1 MKIYHFLPEQPPT
14 RLEILEQMPDAGFV
28 WLDFLREEAQ
38 GWDAWVGKLLDTRVD
53 FEHIEDSL
61 SSTHVSYFD
70 GMQDYDM
77 LIFEGLGPQ
86 TELVPLET
94 RSAAFFVFDRL
105 LVTVRAADAPS
116 FDLVGKRCDGAANG
130 RLPRSAVG
138 LAYRI
143 IDTMVDHFLAMR
155 EVFTKRI
162 ETMQDAMLHAKRNN
176 TDWRGLMRARRTAR
190 RLASLSEDQ
199 WEAIDAWR
207 RDSRF
212 DWDDAISVRLRDLS
226 EHITRM
232 RDLAANLER
241 DLDSAIQLNFVLL
254 SQRQNEIMKVFTVVA
269 VIFMPLTL
277 LTGIWG
283 MNFQFMP
290 ELHWKY
296 GYLMALGLIIAGGGG
311 MLLWFRRRNFF

>member
-14 RLEILEQMPDAGFV
+14 RLETLEQMPDAGFV

-38 GWDAWVGKLLDTRVD
+38 GWDAWVEKLLDTRVD

-61 SSTHVSYFD
+61 SPTHVSYFD

-77 LIFEGLGPQ
+77 LIFEELGPQ

-105 LVTVRAADAPS
+105 LVTVRAADALS
-116 FDLVGKRCDGAANG
+116 FESVGKRCEGSTNG

-143 IDTMVDHFLAMR
+143 IDTMVDRFLAVR

-162 ETMQDAMLHAKRNN
+162 EAMQDAMLHARRSN

-190 RLASLSEDQ
+190 RLAGLSEDQ
-199 WEAIDAWR
+199 WEAITAWR

-212 DWDDAISVRLRDLS
+212 DWDDAISVRLRDLI

-296 GYLMALGLIIAGGGG
+296 GYLMALGLIVAGGGG

>member
-1 MKIYHFLPEQPPT
+1 MKIHHFLPDQAP
-14 RLEILEQMPDAGFV
+14 RLLNSIQQLPDDGFV
-28 WLDFLREEAQ
+28 WLDYLREEAQ
-38 GWDAWVGKLLDTRVD
+38 GWEKLPETLLGTRID
-53 FEHIEDSL
+53 SQHIEDSL
-61 SSTHVSYFD
+61 NPAHVSFFD
-70 GMQDYDM
+70 GTPDYDM
-77 LIFEGLGPQ
+77 LIFEGLGPNQ
-86 TELVPLET
+86 DPVPLET
-94 RSAAFFVFDRL
+94 RSVALFVFDRVL
-105 LVTVRAADAPS
+105 ISVHAADEPS
-116 FDLVGKRCDGAANG
+116 FESVLHRCETQPNKP
-130 RLPRSAVG
+130 PRSAVG

-143 IDTMVDHFLAMR
+143 LDSMVDRFLAVR
-155 EVFTKRI
+155 EIYTKRI
-162 ETMQDAMLHAKRNN
+162 EMLQDTMLHSRRGN

-199 WEAIDAWR
+199 WETIENWR

-212 DWDDAISVRLRDLS
+212 DWDGVISVRLRDLT

-241 DLDSAIQLNFVLL
+241 DLESTMQLNFAVL

-296 GYLMALGLIIAGGGG
+296 GYFIALGILTVCGIS
-311 MLLWFRRRNFF
+311 MLVWFRRRNFF

>member
-1 MKIYHFLPEQPPT
+1 MKIRHFLPDQAPQ
-14 RLEILEQMPDAGFV
+14 LLDSIQQLPDEGFI
-28 WLDFLREEAQ
+28 WLDYEREQAQ
-38 GWDAWVGKLLDTRVD
+38 GWEQLPESLLGVRIDIQ
-53 FEHIEDSL
+53 HIEDSL
-61 SSTHVSYFD
+61 NHNHVSFFD
-70 GMQDYDM
+70 GTSDYDM
-77 LIFEGLGPQ
+77 LIFEGLGPNQ
-86 TELVPLET
+86 DPVPLET
-94 RSAAFFVFDRL
+94 RSAALFVFDRML
-105 LVTVRAADAPS
+105 ITVRAADALSFESVLQRCHTQPS
-116 FDLVGKRCDGAANG
+116 KP
-130 RLPRSAVG
+130 PRSPVG

-143 IDTMVDHFLAMR
+143 LDTMVDRFLGVR
-155 EVFTKRI
+155 ETYTKRI
-162 ETMQDAMLHAKRNN
+162 EKLQDTMLHSQRGN

-199 WEAIDAWR
+199 WETIENWR

-212 DWDDAISVRLRDLS
+212 DWDDVISVRLRDLT

-241 DLDSAIQLNFVLL
+241 DLESAMQLNFAVL

-277 LTGIWG
+277 ITGIWG

-296 GYLMALGLIIAGGGG
+296 GYFIALGFLLVCGIG
-311 MLLWFRRRNFF
+311 MLVWFRRRHFF